1 MVNPEKN
8 DQIRDDLAKAFVDFI
23 ISAEIQT
30 KIQDFKVSGEQ
41 LFYPLKLP
49 EQNEDSNE
57 G

>member
-1 MVNPEKN
+1 MCCG
-8 DQIRDDLAKAFVDFI
+8 AKAFVDFI

-49 EQNEDSNE
+49 EQNEE
-57 G
+57 